1 MKIQYPFLSRL
12 FFGLFLPGYR
22 VTVVNELT
30 PRELVEMGVES
41 VLLDVDCTLKR
52 YDSELPEPWVEPW
65 LQTLRDAKIPVCL
78 LSNGKGRRIGE
89 FAKKYDLSFVAMAF
103 KPFPFGIRKAIRQQG
118 WNRKT
123 TAMVGDQIFADIV
136 AGNLAGVKT
145 VLVTP
150 IHPEMEPIFTRIK
163 RPFEKLIIKL
173 IPTRTPTP
181 SCEKNR

>member
-1 MKIQYPFLSRL
+1 MKIHYPLLSRI
-12 FFGLFLPGYR
+12 FFGPLLPGYR
-22 VTVVNELT
+22 VTVVNELA
-30 PRELVEMGVES
+30 PKVLMEMGVES

-52 YDSELPEPWVEPW
+52 YDSELPEPWVEAW
-65 LQTLRDAKIPVCL
+65 LQTLKDANIRVCL

-89 FAKKYDLSFVAMAF
+89 FARKYELEYVAMAL

-123 TAMVGDQIFADIV
+123 TAMVGDQIFADIL

-163 RPFEKLIIKL
+163 RPLEKIILKL
-173 IPTRTPTP
+173 IPTRTPAP
-181 SCEKNR
+181 NCGE